1 MNHDGVI
8 QCPDQAALNGE
19 ADGTGTVAALQ
30 LELERSRRKLGQL
43 QDQLA
48 QTEGLIAHVA
58 DAIFVVE
65 HEGRIVDAN
74 PAASALLGY
83 TREEFLTMCPWN
95 FVTSVPRG
103 EILATIESLKNGE
116 PLAVKRVCRA
126 KNGEEKVMAL
136 RLRRNDVGGRDLVM
150 VTARDVTQEQH
161 AAANLENALKEIK
174 RSEIELR
181 AIVDALPAHAWCSR
195 EDGYN
200 IYCNQQWLDYSGL
213 TQETARGWS
222 YRDKLHP
229 DDVGAFVS
237 KWNEVSK
244 TGAPMDAEVRFRR
257 HDGVYRWFLIRAVP
271 VRDASGNIVKWFGT
285 NTDIDD
291 RKRTELL
298 RATERRALEMIADG
312 ASLTDI
318 LNQLCSSI
326 DVQVSPSV
334 TTVLLTDPDGKRL
347 WPTAGPRV
355 PREWIST
362 ISPVPIAV
370 EAGLCGTAAC
380 VKKRVI
386 VTDVATDPNWPDS
399 YRDLAIRNGIRAG
412 WSQPIL
418 TKENQVLGTFAFYS
432 SESRMPT
439 EADLALIEGGAR
451 IALIAIERQRSL
463 EALQASERLARGQA
477 EALTLVLDA
486 LSRETDPD
494 QTVEHVLRTVTAQ
507 LVAHSS
513 SVWLRDEASGL
524 MVFEFALEE
533 GKFKTKTEATIAKIS
548 PSLPVHAII
557 PWPEIFRTGK
567 PSVLEDIREGPDFP
581 WRAHVLAQGIV
592 TILVVPMM
600 VVGEVQGVIGVRF
613 TQKRTFRVEELELAK
628 ALANQA
634 MLAIQL
640 ARLSTQSRQSAIIEE
655 RNRMARDIH
664 DTLAQGFTGVI
675 LHTEA
680 AEEAMSRKRMD
691 VVSGH
696 LRGAGEIAR
705 DGLREARRS
714 VRALRPLAL
723 EEKKLA
729 QALEELI
736 LKLTVGTAVQATFKL
751 QGEPRDLPPETE
763 TNFLRIGQEALTNA
777 IRHARPTKIDVLLAF
792 SERELRLSMCDN
804 GCGFDPNLKSS
815 GFGLQ
820 GMAERAE
827 GMGGQFSI
835 QSASGKGT
843 TISVTIPLPVP
854 TEPEKS

>member
-8 QCPDQAALNGE
+8 PCPDVPAASNE
-19 ADGTGTVAALQ
+19 ETDGTGTVATLQ
-30 LELERSRRKLGQL
+30 LELERSRHELCHWQKR
-43 QDQLA
+43 LA
-48 QTEGLIAHVA
+48 QMEALFAHVA

-65 HEGRIVDAN
+65 LDGQIVDAN
-74 PAASALLGY
+74 PAASTLLGY
-83 TREEFLTMCPWN
+83 SKKEFLAMCPWD
-95 FVTSVPRG
+95 FVTNVSRD
-103 EILATIESLKNGE
+103 EILATIENLKNGE
-116 PLAVKRVCRA
+116 PLSVKRVCRA

-195 EDGYN
+195 EDGFN
-200 IYCNQQWLDYSGL
+200 IYCNQQWLDFSGL

-229 DDVGAFVS
+229 DDVGTFVS

-244 TGAPMDAEVRFRR
+244 TGAAMDAEARFRR

-298 RATERRALEMIADG
+298 RATERRALEMIVDG

-347 WPTAGPRV
+347 WPTAGPLV

-380 VKKRVI
+380 MKKRVI

-432 SESRMPT
+432 SESRVPT

-451 IALIAIERQRSL
+451 IALIAIERQRSR

-477 EALTLVLDA
+477 AALTMVLDA
-486 LSRETDPD
+486 LAKESDPN
-494 QTVEHVLRTVTAQ
+494 QIMEYVLRTVTTQ
-507 LVAHSS
+507 FDAHSC
-513 SVWLRDEASGL
+513 SVWLRDQVSGL
-524 MVFEFALEE
+524 MALEFALEDDI
-533 GKFKTKTEATIAKIS
+533 FKTRTKLTAVS
-548 PSLPVHAII
+548 PSLPLEAFPTWVEMYRLKKTII
-557 PWPEIFRTGK
+557 
-567 PSVLEDIREGPDFP
+567 LEDIRITPDFP
-581 WRAHVLAQGIV
+581 CRSHLVAMGVITLLAVPMLIAGEVGGLIAIRFTRKHAFGDEERELAQ
-592 TILVVPMM
+592 
-600 VVGEVQGVIGVRF
+600 
-613 TQKRTFRVEELELAK
+613 

-640 ARLSTQSRQSAIIEE
+640 ARLSAQSRQSAIIGE

-675 LHTEA
+675 LHLEA
-680 AEEAMSRKRMD
+680 AEEAMSRKRLEA
-691 VVSGH
+691 VTGH
-696 LRGAGEIAR
+696 LHGAGEIAR

-729 QALEELI
+729 EVLEELI
-736 LKLTVGTAVQATFKL
+736 MKLTVGTAVQATFTL
-751 QGEPRDLPPETE
+751 QGEPRKLPPETE
-763 TNFLRIGQEALTNA
+763 TNFLRVGQEALTNA
-777 IRHARPTKIDVLLAF
+777 IRHARPSKFDVLLAF
-792 SERELRLSMCDN
+792 GERELRLSMRDN
-804 GCGFDPNLKSS
+804 GCGFDPDSQSS

-827 GMGGQFSI
+827 SMGGQFSI
-835 QSASGKGT
+835 QSANGKGT
-843 TISVTIPLPVP
+843 TVSVTIPLPIS
-854 TEPEKS
+854 TELEKL